1 MATRGKRY
9 TEANTKV
16 QRDKLYPLEDAIA
29 LLKECATAKFPES
42 IEVHV
47 RLGVDTKKGEE
58 QVRATATLP
67 NGTGKERRVAA
78 FVPDDLIAEAKKAGA
93 DIVGNED
100 VIANIKQTERTDFDV
115 AVAHPS
121 LMPKLAQIAKILG
134 PRGLMPSPKND
145 TVTPSPGKVIAELKG
160 GKIAF
165 RNDEGGNIHQI
176 VGKVSWETPKLV
188 ENITT
193 LLDAIRRA
201 KPPSAKGTYMASV
214 VICSSMGPGIRV
226 AV

>member
-1 MATRGKRY
+1 MATRGKKY
-9 TEANTKV
+9 TETRNAV
-16 QRDKLYPLEDAIA
+16 QREKLYPLEDALA

-47 RLGVDTKKGEE
+47 RLGIDTKKGEE
-58 QVRATATLP
+58 QVRAVVTLP
-67 NGTGKERRVAA
+67 NGTGKERRVIA

-93 DIVGNED
+93 DVVGNDDLIQE
-100 VIANIKQTERTDFDV
+100 IKTTERTDFDV

-145 TVTPSPGKVIAELKG
+145 TVTPAPAKVIGELKA

-176 VGKVSWETPKLV
+176 IGKVSWETEKLA

-193 LLDAIRRA
+193 LLEAIRRA
-201 KPPSAKGTYMASV
+201 KPPSAKGTYLQSV
-214 VICSSMGPGIRV
+214 VLCSTMGPGIRV

>member
-9 TEANTKV
+9 TEARGKV
-16 QRDKLYPLEDAIA
+16 QNEKLYTVEEAVA
-29 LLKECATAKFPES
+29 LVKECATAKFPES
-42 IEVHV
+42 IELHV
-47 RLGVDTKKGEE
+47 RLGIDIKKGEE
-58 QVRATATLP
+58 QVRATVTLP

-78 FVPDDLIAEAKKAGA
+78 FVPDDLISEAKKAGA

-100 VIANIKQTERTDFDV
+100 VIATIKQTERTDFDV

-145 TVTPSPGKVIAELKG
+145 TVTPAPAKVITELKG
-160 GKIAF
+160 GKVAF
-165 RNDEGGNIHQI
+165 RNDETGNIHQI
-176 VGKVSWETPKLV
+176 IGKVSWDGEKLV
-188 ENITT
+188 QNITT

-201 KPPSAKGTYMASV
+201 KPPSAKGTYLQSV
-214 VICSSMGPGIRV
+214 VLCSTMGPGIRV